1 MAHDSPT
8 GLNLERFT
16 TTKPTSRLLG
26 REHGNS
32 SIRGIMLTSDFAAR
46 VGESAVQALKREAH
60 FVEVFAHS
68 SS

>member
-1 MAHDSPT
+1 LKDYYNETLRAFSGVNTATAAARGTMFTMKSPYA
-8 GLNLERFT
+8 RA
-16 TTKPTSRLLG
+16 R
-26 REHGNS
+26 
-32 SIRGIMLTSDFAAR
+32 AR

>member
-16 TTKPTSRLLG
+16 TTKPTSRLHG
-26 REHGNS
+26 REHGNKAGTFFTMKS
-32 SIRGIMLTSDFAAR
+32 PY

-68 SS
+68 NS